1 MNMYT
6 LTTLGRHAA
15 FCAVDL
21 PTVGSYCEEY
31 GLMFRSLP
39 RALYI
44 GLQDRGA
51 NAVGPYSR
59 SSVCTA
65 QFLPF

>member
-1 MNMYT
+1 M
-6 LTTLGRHAA
+6 
-15 FCAVDL
+15 DL

-51 NAVGPYSR
+51 ACPHAPAFPR
-59 SSVCTA
+59 I
-65 QFLPF
+65 

>member
-1 MNMYT
+1 MCT
-6 LTTLGRHAA
+6 LTSLGHHVAV
-15 FCAVDL
+15 CAVDL

-51 NAVGPYSR
+51 VSTLVPVAVLILS
-59 SSVCTA
+59 
-65 QFLPF
+65 